1 MPQYYQS
8 LVIRKV
14 PKFYYQFQ
22 YDWFRQQTKYDSNF
36 DSERILRL
44 LFGLLCNIGHQNLV
58 LLVGFVLATKQINTH
73 YTHTFI
79 IYKRLLHLR
88 KVCELLHVRFVAMH
102 RWPLWLVRLME
113 PESIYTKLASTIPFK
128 IVRSVVNRKTPS
140 KVTTQVG
147 NS

>member
-1 MPQYYQS
+1 
-8 LVIRKV
+8 LN
-14 PKFYYQFQ
+14 FL
-22 YDWFRQQTKYDSNF
+22 SNF
-36 DSERILRL
+36 HIETFCKNTLFSSLKSVRAENEGEGPGKGISEHTLRL

-102 RWPLWLVRLME
+102 R
-113 PESIYTKLASTIPFK
+113 
-128 IVRSVVNRKTPS
+128 
-140 KVTTQVG
+140 
-147 NS
+147 